1 MPATRSYEDIL
12 KDVNECLEKLNNE
25 WERVQTKRLKGK
37 KEEFRKLMKERM
49 DLILRVHRKLQRCK
63 TLLINLHQ
71 TYGNS
76 PERQR
81 AKEEMED
88 HLSDIQWF
96 FSSFSQF

>member
-1 MPATRSYEDIL
+1 MPGTRSYGDIL
-12 KDVNECLEKLNNE
+12 KDVNECLEILNDE

-37 KEEFRKLMKERM
+37 NEEFRKLMKERM
-49 DLILRVHRKLQRCK
+49 DLIVRVHWKLQRGK
-63 TLLINLHQ
+63 RLLITRHQ
-71 TYGNS
+71 TYRNS

-88 HLSDIQWF
+88 RLSDLQWF

>member
-1 MPATRSYEDIL
+1 MPVTRSYEDIL
-12 KDVNECLEKLNNE
+12 KDVNECLEKLNDE
-25 WERVQTKRLKGK
+25 WERVQTKRVKGK
-37 KEEFRKLMKERM
+37 NEEFRKLMKECM

-63 TLLINLHQ
+63 MLLITLHQ

-88 HLSDIQWF
+88 RLSDMQWF

>member
-12 KDVNECLEKLNNE
+12 KDVNECLEKLNDE

-88 HLSDIQWF
+88 RLSDMQWF